1 MNYNNFINK
10 DIRNR
15 SQPKRHPAL
24 RWMLFIA
31 GSIVLGVVL
40 ANTLYNNAADQP
52 ITLTADELAVTV
64 QSEIAQTE
72 VDLDRAAALAQS
84 EQPELVEH
92 TLKVKNGDNLSI
104 LFGRAKIKPEQLA
117 ELVAS
122 GDEAREL
129 IRIHPGEIINIKT
142 DLTGRVMTLRYD
154 LDNFTFLQINRI
166 NDILEPSL
174 EKYQVE
180 TRTAYASGTIE
191 SSLFLASQKAGLSQ
205 NLTMELAGIFGWDID
220 FALDMREGDHF
231 TVIYEE
237 IFREGEKILDGN
249 ILAAEFSNQGET
261 YRALRYTD
269 PTTGDTGYFA
279 PNGQSM
285 RKAFLRT
292 PVNFTRISSKFTSSR
307 YHPVLHML
315 RSHKGVDY
323 AAPTGTPVRASGDGK
338 IVFRGR
344 KGGYGNAIVIQHGS
358 RYTTLY
364 GHLSKYN
371 RSIGIGSKVKQ
382 GQIIGYVGA
391 TGLASGPHLHYEF
404 RVDGVHRN
412 PLTVKIPSSNP
423 IEQRYWDNFQL
434 TTQTYVAQLD
444 ELSRSVLALNQ
455 N

>member
-1 MNYNNFINK
+1 M
-10 DIRNR
+10 RWLLLLLG
-15 SQPKRHPAL
+15 SAL
-24 RWMLFIA
+24 I
-31 GSIVLGVVL
+31 GVVL
-40 ANTLYNNAADQP
+40 ANT
-52 ITLTADELAVTV
+52 ITFPQASDNQAVALTDDELGNTV
-64 QSEIAQTE
+64 QDEISASEDALDNAIAEQ
-72 VDLDRAAALAQS
+72 AQA
-84 EQPELVEH
+84 QPKLVEH
-92 TLKVKNGDNLSI
+92 ELRVKRGDSLSA
-104 LFGRAKIKPEQLA
+104 LFDRAKIKPEQLA
-117 ELVAS
+117 ELMS
-122 GDEAREL
+122 SSDSAREL
-129 IRIHPGEIINIKT
+129 VRIHPGETIKIKT
-142 DLTGRVMTLRYD
+142 DLDGRLMALHYD
-154 LDNFTFLQINRI
+154 LDNFHFLQVNRV
-166 NDILEPSL
+166 NDILEAKL
-174 EKYQVE
+174 EKYQIE
-180 TRTAYASGTIE
+180 THTAYASGTIE

-237 IFREGEKILDGN
+237 IFKEGKKILDGN
-249 ILAAEFSNQGET
+249 ILAAEFVNQGET
-261 YRALRYTD
+261 YRALRYAD

-279 PNGQSM
+279 PNGQSL

-292 PVNFTRISSKFTSSR
+292 PVNFARISSKFTTSR
-307 YHPVLHML
+307 FHPVLHRF

-323 AAPTGTPVRASGDGK
+323 AASTGTPVRASGDGK

-344 KGGYGNAIVIQHGS
+344 KGGYGNAIIIQHGS

-364 GHLSKYN
+364 GHLSKFN
-371 RSIGIGSKVKQ
+371 SSVSSGSKVKQ
-382 GQIIGYVGA
+382 GQVIGYVGA

-434 TTQTYVAQLD
+434 TTQSYVAQLD

>member
-1 MNYNNFINK
+1 M
-10 DIRNR
+10 RWLLLLLG
-15 SQPKRHPAL
+15 SAL
-24 RWMLFIA
+24 I
-31 GSIVLGVVL
+31 GVVL
-40 ANTLYNNAADQP
+40 ANTITFPQASDNQA
-52 ITLTADELAVTV
+52 ITLTDDDLAATV
-64 QSEIAQTE
+64 QDEISASEDA
-72 VDLDRAAALAQS
+72 LDSAAAQAQA
-84 EQPELVEH
+84 QPELVEH
-92 TLKVKNGDNLSI
+92 ELKVKRGDSLSI
-104 LFGRAKIKPEQLA
+104 LFDRAKIKPEQLA
-117 ELVAS
+117 ELMAS
-122 GDEAREL
+122 GEEAKEL
-129 IRIHPGEIINIKT
+129 VRIHPGDTIKIKA
-142 DLTGRVMTLRYD
+142 DLDGRLMALHYD
-154 LDNFTFLQINRI
+154 LDNFRFLQVNRV
-166 NDILEPSL
+166 NDILEAKQ
-174 EKYQVE
+174 EKYQIE
-180 TRTAYASGTIE
+180 THTAYASGTIE

-237 IFREGEKILDGN
+237 IFKEGKKILDGN
-249 ILAAEFSNQGET
+249 ILAAEFANQGET
-261 YRALRYTD
+261 YRALRYAD

-292 PVNFTRISSKFTSSR
+292 PVNFARISSKFTTSR
-307 YHPVLHML
+307 FHPVLHRF

-323 AAPTGTPVRASGDGK
+323 AASTGTPVRASGDGK

-344 KGGYGNAIVIQHGS
+344 KGGYGNAIIIQHGS

-364 GHLSKYN
+364 GHLSKFN
-371 RSIGIGSKVKQ
+371 SNVSSGSKVKQ
-382 GQIIGYVGA
+382 GQVIGYVGA

-434 TTQTYVAQLD
+434 TTQSYVAQLD